1 MRDEAAPSV
10 VPSFDMTVHI
20 VLNDFGQLGRSYLET
35 DEENATFDMVVQWM
49 LQGQFS
55 RPLRVVAFNT
65 AEGWSRDVSEDVAWE
80 ILRRAS
86 SECRS
91 LPDATHDFAVFH
103 VGENEVLR
111 ALNAV

>member
-10 VPSFDMTVHI
+10 VPSLDVTVHI

-35 DEENATFDMVVQWM
+35 DQENATFETVVEWM

-80 ILRRAS
+80 VLHRAS
-86 SECRS
+86 AECRT
-91 LPDATHDFAVFH
+91 LPEAIHDFAVFH
-103 VGENEVLR
+103 IGENKVLR